1 MKQPCQRILRA
12 SPTTR
17 RSASQVKQPV
27 VSHDFCHCALCFE
40 DLIKLQVNFLLCL
53 VSLVF
58 NSTFYNI
65 SVISW
70 LSVFYVEESRI
81 SGKNKQFAG
90 RYWQNWS
97 HKVISNTPF
106 PGLESNLHKL
116 CWCFALIAVTTHI
129 NNVNDCC
136 NDGTNNKSMYLDNVT
151 VEKSSRFKI
160 IQNSPFFLVLE

>member
-12 SPTTR
+12 SPTTVR
-17 RSASQVKQPV
+17 RLASQVKQPV

-65 SVISW
+65 SVISR
-70 LSVFYVEESRI
+70 LSVFYVEESRV
-81 SGKNKQFAG
+81 S
-90 RYWQNWS
+90 WQNWS

-116 CWCFALIAVTTHI
+116 YWCFALIAVTTHI
-129 NNVNDCC
+129 NNVRDCC
-136 NDGTNNKSMYLDNVT
+136 NNGTNNKSMYLDNVT

-160 IQNSPFFLVLE
+160 IQNSLFLWFWNSQSANM

>member
-1 MKQPCQRILRA
+1 MTIRFVFLQPVDEGHFSRRYNWLDYIPPFKGPVEMKQPCQRILRA
-12 SPTTR
+12 SPTTVR

-70 LSVFYVEESRI
+70 LSVFYVEESRV
-81 SGKNKQFAG
+81 SGKKQAVC
-90 RYWQNWS
+90 RT
-97 HKVISNTPF
+97 VLT
-106 PGLESNLHKL
+106 KL
-116 CWCFALIAVTTHI
+116 IT
-129 NNVNDCC
+129 
-136 NDGTNNKSMYLDNVT
+136 
-151 VEKSSRFKI
+151 
-160 IQNSPFFLVLE
+160 